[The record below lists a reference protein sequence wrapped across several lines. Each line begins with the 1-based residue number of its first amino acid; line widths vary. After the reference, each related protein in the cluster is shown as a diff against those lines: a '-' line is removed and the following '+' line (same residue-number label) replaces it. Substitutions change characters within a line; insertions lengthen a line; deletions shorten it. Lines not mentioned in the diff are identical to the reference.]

1 MTQNKFGVFNLVG
14 EDSESDADR
23 DQQPRQR
30 HLFDAWIHVEAEL
43 LVDGVFGH
51 FRFLDLQHH
60 VNSTTST
67 LVFQDTRE
75 TCAGIEMYGIRE
87 QVTRGHNTVAD
98 G

>member
-30 HLFDAWIHVEAEL
+30 HLFHARIQVDTEW

-87 QVTRGHNTVAD
+87 KLS
-98 G
+98 